1 MAGTS
6 PRPVLTALGRDS
18 LFKGTL
24 LVGITEGLFFTPSG
38 SFPEQQ
44 AHKGIAYTAKQSIAQ
59 QAGFSIN
66 QFLESHLLFLD
77 EERFA
82 LRNLIKRLR
91 IADRPGV
98 FALPPFPL
106 KFTIDDFD
114 RQTFITSDFLADTAM
129 QNEQRAIWMH
139 VLTKAPRMPMP
150 DSVLSGIFNDAR
162 TAVAQIQARG
172 GKVIFIRMPSTGE
185 VWELEKQVFPRTK
198 YWDRLIK
205 ETGAPGIHFEDYPQL
220 SRYRCPEWSHL
231 SPADAV
237 TFTSDLIR
245 IIEQTTGWPVS
256 QAKATTTSSLIS
268 TSTIP

>member
-1 MAGTS
+1 
-6 PRPVLTALGRDS
+6 
-18 LFKGTL
+18 
-24 LVGITEGLFFTPSG
+24 
-38 SFPEQQ
+38 
-44 AHKGIAYTAKQSIAQ
+44 
-59 QAGFSIN
+59 
-66 QFLESHLLFLD
+66 
-77 EERFA
+77 
-82 LRNLIKRLR
+82 
-91 IADRPGV
+91 
-98 FALPPFPL
+98 
-106 KFTIDDFD
+106 
-114 RQTFITSDFLADTAM
+114 
-129 QNEQRAIWMH
+129 
-139 VLTKAPRMPMP
+139 
-150 DSVLSGIFNDAR
+150 
-162 TAVAQIQARG
+162 
-172 GKVIFIRMPSTGE
+172 MPSTGE